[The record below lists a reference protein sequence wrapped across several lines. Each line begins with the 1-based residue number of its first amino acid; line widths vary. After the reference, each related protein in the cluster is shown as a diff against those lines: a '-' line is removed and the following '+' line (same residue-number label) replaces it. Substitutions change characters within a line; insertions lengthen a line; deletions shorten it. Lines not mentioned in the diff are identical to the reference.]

1 MIVYAFL
8 GDRAANAPV
17 GRGSAQPSQGSSTQL
32 LDRKLFL
39 VQSDT
44 TTFSGAGMPQ
54 IGAEVKAMSVGMI
67 AAPRNRVSTHPPDND
82 EAAASSQTRPGVSAS
97 PGNCGLKSKGDDPP
111 ALDRQTGAV
120 GPAANPTLYARVKVR
135 KTSDN

>member
-1 MIVYAFL
+1 
-8 GDRAANAPV
+8 
-17 GRGSAQPSQGSSTQL
+17 
-32 LDRKLFL
+32 
-39 VQSDT
+39 
-44 TTFSGAGMPQ
+44 
-54 IGAEVKAMSVGMI
+54 MSVGMI

-82 EAAASSQTRPGVSAS
+82 EAAASSRPPRGSAS